1 MRQFPRRASNAPH
14 RSLFWWRSRIL
25 DGVVDRVDAEGKFGF
40 IIGANG
46 EEYFFHQ
53 GGLQGPI
60 FEELGPGT
68 TVLFDV
74 GQDEGDRPDEHLR
87 AVAIRLADDAIPA
100 EDNEPLPPEKVGG

>member
-1 MRQFPRRASNAPH
+1 M
-14 RSLFWWRSRIL
+14 L

-40 IIGANG
+40 IIGPNG

-53 GGLQGPI
+53 SGLQGPT

-74 GQDEGDRPDEHLR
+74 GQDEGDRPSEHLR

-100 EDNEPLPPEKVGG
+100 EDNEPLPLRRSAGRWSDRHFKFHGTPRLARR